1 MLGGLALL
9 LLALIVYVAIAL
21 VRYRSAVRRARAVS
35 PAGADSEGE
44 ARYLGAQAE
53 AVEDPFAV
61 SVGESAPGMMGASAA
76 ATPTQ
81 SQVWDFSIPQVHPE
95 PAAPAPEPE
104 PAPAPEPEPA
114 PAPEPEPAPAPEP
127 EPAPAPEPEPAPTPE
142 PEPAPAPEPEPAPA
156 PEPEPEP
163 APESEPPV
171 PAPTASTL
179 PGYSLADELDRLMMA
194 AEEQPP
200 LLTAEEHEAVVTP
213 VQPTTASE
221 PDFAPPS
228 DPLFPSPSVGQVLSA
243 PVPTPVQAAPI
254 REPAPVSARQTPDV
268 PEYALV
274 SPVELHFTGGTGRI
288 GVKPGTR
295 SFVEFQRLAGILLQD
310 LKSARGW

>member
-95 PAAPAPEPE
+95 PA
-104 PAPAPEPEPA
+104 
-114 PAPEPEPAPAPEP
+114 APAPEP

>member
-95 PAAPAPEPE
+95 PA
-104 PAPAPEPEPA
+104 
-114 PAPEPEPAPAPEP
+114 
-127 EPAPAPEPEPAPTPE
+127 
-142 PEPAPAPEPEPAPA
+142 APAPEPEPAPA